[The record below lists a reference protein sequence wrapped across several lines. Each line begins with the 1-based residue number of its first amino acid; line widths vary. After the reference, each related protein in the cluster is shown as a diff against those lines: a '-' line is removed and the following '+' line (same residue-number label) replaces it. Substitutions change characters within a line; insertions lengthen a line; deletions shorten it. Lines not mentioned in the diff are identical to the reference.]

1 MKNRILLGLGLV
13 AAMFV
18 SSCSKDKDDVEPST
32 EKVPYAPLTEKTSY
46 FETFKGADG
55 KTSVDFSGQTTRISM
70 MKELDSYL
78 KKGTT
83 AEISAATMKNMF
95 ENKNNA
101 FSSADLNNATDKT
114 IVSKTAQSFSA
125 ADADAERQRFYGF
138 FTAVEAAS
146 KMRGQVAESG
156 KAGLLDTKY
165 LVDEKGFEYGQFIQK
180 GLIGAMMLD
189 QISNIY
195 LGTEKQNADNEVIVS
210 GKNYTQLEHHW
221 DEAYGYLTA
230 NAYYPMQDP
239 ADNTKWLESY
249 LGSYVRQVGTEVGG
263 NPAAVYMSF
272 LKGRAAVV
280 NKDATTRNEQIASIR
295 TSLEKAIATIAIS
308 YLNKTKTAT
317 TDGSKFHALSEATGF
332 IYSLRFAHNAKVSKA
347 KSDEL
352 LGILMNKTNGFWSL
366 TNADLD
372 SVRDQVAAA
381 VGINKDV
388 VVNH

>member
-1 MKNRILLGLGLV
+1 MKNSILLSLGLV

-18 SSCSKDKDDVEPST
+18 SSCSKEKDDVEPVA
-32 EKVPYAPLTEKTSY
+32 EKVPYASLTEKTSY
-46 FETFKGADG
+46 FETFKGTDG

-70 MKELDSYL
+70 MKELDAYV

-138 FTAVEAAS
+138 FSAVEAAS